1 MIAVKVLATFCLA
14 TFCLASP
21 ATLTENELKLELAK
35 LELLKDTAGKL
46 SETIPERA
54 LVTENEEQIQLLKDT
69 IRKLSETIPDIDAK
83 LVKEGWTPQ
92 GEEELIEE
100 PIAAEGKRKS

>member
-46 SETIPERA
+46 SERA
-54 LVTENEEQIQLLKDT
+54 LVTENEEQIQLLKGT
-69 IRKLSETIPDIDAK
+69 ISKLSETIPEMGAK

-100 PIAAEGKRKS
+100 PIAPEGKRKS

>member
-1 MIAVKVLATFCLA
+1 MATFCLVSA
-14 TFCLASP
+14 

-35 LELLKDTAGKL
+35 LELLKNTAGKL
-46 SETIPERA
+46 PETIPERA
-54 LVTENEEQIQLLKDT
+54 LVTEMEEQIQLLKDT
-69 IRKLSETIPDIDAK
+69 ISKLSETIPEMGGK

>member
-1 MIAVKVLATFCLA
+1 MIALKVLATFCLA
-14 TFCLASP
+14 TFCLASQ
-21 ATLTENELKLELAK
+21 ATL
-35 LELLKDTAGKL
+35 
-46 SETIPERA
+46 
-54 LVTENEEQIQLLKDT
+54 TENEEQIQILKDT
-69 IRKLSETIPDIDAK
+69 ISRLSETIPEMGAK